1 MGYNPRKK
9 YVAVEYDPRH
19 KESFSDALGLPTS
32 ITDSMIEGHMV
43 NLHAIISRLIDK
55 RTYGV
60 TENMQKHFGLA
71 LCFVGELLLCSGRHS
86 FVDARAISVVSQI
99 KDGGNPFSLILAET
113 FLGLD
118 AVFHGGET
126 QNFLGSPLTL
136 EIWLMERLD
145 MIAKPTI
152 GNYRP
157 SSFLSRAVIK
167 TKCQIES
174 DWVKFLDKKSST
186 SIQWDYYWWKCPP
199 PLLRALGLDHIFL
212 VGLRRATFNKGDR
225 LLRQFKYEQGI
236 PGGKRRRPFSPMD
249 TNPTFLQNILL
260 ALEMVD

>member
-1 MGYNPRKK
+1 MKIIRFNIAKLYPTIEEFSAILGYNPHKK
-9 YVAVEYDPRH
+9 SVAVEYDPRR

-99 KDGGNPFSLILAET
+99 KDGGNPFSLILVET

-136 EIWLMERLD
+136 QIWLMERLD
-145 MIAKPTI
+145 MIAKPY
-152 GNYRP
+152 N
-157 SSFLSRAVIK
+157 
-167 TKCQIES
+167 
-174 DWVKFLDKKSST
+174 W
-186 SIQWDYYWWKCPP
+186 
-199 PLLRALGLDHIFL
+199 
-212 VGLRRATFNKGDR
+212 
-225 LLRQFKYEQGI
+225 
-236 PGGKRRRPFSPMD
+236 
-249 TNPTFLQNILL
+249 
-260 ALEMVD
+260 